1 MLDLA
6 RLYNKN
12 TNMKYI
18 LLTLS
23 IFSLNLFA
31 QDWEDLQSLPE
42 SASTRHHPVTFSIG
56 GYGYL
61 VAGADAEYVSLSDF
75 YRYDP
80 TSDSW
85 TQLDNFPGASRG
97 FAYGVETET
106 KGYMGFGYY
115 FNPDTGEDAYLDDLW
130 EYDPETDTWTE
141 LATCP
146 CTPRIHPAMVE
157 VNGKIYVGLGGSEFG
172 DLGDWWEYD
181 IETDTWTER
190 ADFPSSNRHHPY
202 YFSIG
207 DYAYVGMGH
216 SGPNIFDDFY
226 RYDPETDTWTTLGDL
241 TDQGRVAGTQFDYG
255 GKGYF
260 LSGQG
265 ETHTNLPTGEFW
277 EYTPETDSWVELDPH
292 PGGGRWAPG
301 SFVIDGGVYFMCG
314 EANTGN
320 KRDLMRYQIE
330 GAANI
335 ESEET
340 NAYRIYPNPAT
351 NHFQIENM
359 TESQSIKTLNINGEV
374 ILQKTVNPG
383 EPIDVS
389 HLEKG
394 VYFCQFILAEGIRS
408 EKLVIQ

>member
-1 MLDLA
+1 
-6 RLYNKN
+6 
-12 TNMKYI
+12 MKYA
-18 LLTLS
+18 TL
-23 IFSLNLFA
+23 IITLFSFSLFA
-31 QDWEDLQSLPE
+31 QDWEDLESLPE
-42 SASTRHHPVTFSIG
+42 SASTRHHPVNFAIG

-61 VAGADAEYVSLSDF
+61 VAGADVEYASLGDF
-75 YRYDP
+75 FRYDP
-80 TSDSW
+80 LSDTW
-85 TQLDNFPGASRG
+85 TQMDDFPGVSRG
-97 FAYGVETET
+97 FAYGVDTET

-115 FNPDTGEDAYLDDLW
+115 YNPDTGEEAYLDDMW

-141 LATCP
+141 LASCP

-181 IETDTWTER
+181 IATDTWTEK

-202 YFSIG
+202 YFDIG

-226 RYDPETDTWTTLGDL
+226 RYDPETDDWITLGDL
-241 TDQGRVAGTQFDYG
+241 PDQGRVAGTQFAYG

-277 EYTPETDSWVELDPH
+277 EYTPETDSWVALDPH

-301 SFVIDGGVYFMCG
+301 SFVIDGGAYFMCG

-330 GAANI
+330 GFAGI
-335 ESEET
+335 ESTSTEKLE
-340 NAYRIYPNPAT
+340 IFPNPT
-351 NHFQIENM
+351 QNQFQIGNLTAVQDIE
-359 TESQSIKTLNINGEV
+359 IVDLNGAIV
-374 ILQKTVNPG
+374 LKQQVQPG
-383 EPIDVS
+383 EIIDVS
-389 HLEKG
+389 QVEKG
-394 VYFCQFILAEGIRS
+394 VHFCRLFSGDGVKS